1 MRLAISNLAW
11 TLDQSVEDLDQIL
24 QKYNV
29 RDIEIAPSKENYNE
43 ILKDR
48 NVVSMQS
55 ILFGCNGNIF
65 GTSDEV
71 QKVEECLDRSI
82 EVARQLECSHLVFGC
97 PRNRRMT
104 LDSNRSSEIDFQYS
118 QAVKFFR
125 HICDKHEDV
134 VIGFEPISERY
145 NCNFI
150 KDFREAVKFVKKVNR
165 GNFKV
170 NLDLANIYDSH
181 VTFHEVKRDIKYVSH
196 IHVSETDLSEIRSSE
211 ILRKLVEFVK
221 NDEDLSKKLV
231 FSIEAIDLTLEQ
243 IDRSLATLMRYFEN
257 E

>member
-29 RDIEIAPSKENYNE
+29 RDIEIAPSKENYQE
-43 ILKDR
+43 VIKDR

-55 ILFGCNGNIF
+55 ILFGCNENIF
-65 GTSDEV
+65 GTFDETR
-71 QKVEECLDRSI
+71 KVEECLERTI

-97 PRNRRMT
+97 PRNRKLIT
-104 LDSNRSSEIDFQYS
+104 IDDSTVAEDLQYS
-118 QAVKFFR
+118 HAMKFFR
-125 HICDKHEDV
+125 QLCDKNEDI
-134 VIGFEPISERY
+134 VIGFEPVSERY

-165 GNFKV
+165 DNFKV

-211 ILRKLVEFVK
+211 ILRKLIELVK
-221 NDEDLSKKLV
+221 NDEDLSKRLV

-243 IDRSLATLMRYFEN
+243 IDRSLATLSRYFEN

>member
-11 TLDQSVEDLDQIL
+11 TLDQSAEDLEQIL

-43 ILKDR
+43 ILNDR

-55 ILFGCNGNIF
+55 ILFGCNENIF
-65 GTSDEV
+65 STFEEAR
-71 QKVEECLDRSI
+71 KVAECIEKSI
-82 EVARQLECSHLVFGC
+82 GVARQLECSHLVFGC
-97 PRNRRMT
+97 PRNRKLITIEDRAIA
-104 LDSNRSSEIDFQYS
+104 EDFQYS
-118 QAVKFFR
+118 FAAEFFR
-125 HICDKHEDV
+125 GICDKHEDI
-134 VIGFEPISERY
+134 VIGFEPVSERY

-150 KDFREAVKFVKKVNR
+150 KDFREAVEFVKKVDR
-165 GNFKV
+165 KNFKV
-170 NLDLANIYDSH
+170 NLDLANIYDSN

-211 ILRKLVEFVK
+211 FLRKLVELVK
-221 NDEDLSKKLV
+221 NDKELSKKLV

-243 IDRSLATLMRYFEN
+243 IDRSLATLTRYFEN

>member
-11 TLDQSVEDLDQIL
+11 TLDQSAEDLDQIL

-29 RDIEIAPSKENYNE
+29 RDVEIAPSKENYAE

-55 ILFGCNGNIF
+55 ILFGCNENIF
-65 GTSDEV
+65 GASNEV
-71 QKVEECLDRSI
+71 QKVEERLEQSI
-82 EVARQLECSHLVFGC
+82 ELARRLECSHLVFGC

-104 LDSNRSSEIDFQYS
+104 LDSNRSSKIDLQYS

-125 HICDKHEDV
+125 RICDKHEDI
-134 VIGFEPISERY
+134 VIGFEPVSERY
-145 NCNFI
+145 DCNFI
-150 KDFREAVKFVKKVNR
+150 KDFREVVEFVKKVDR
-165 GNFKV
+165 KNFKV
-170 NLDLANIYDSH
+170 NLDLANIYDSN
-181 VTFHEVKRDIKYVSH
+181 VIFDEVKRDIKYVSH

-221 NDEDLSKKLV
+221 NDEDLSKRLV

-243 IDRSLATLMRYFEN
+243 IDRSLATLTRYIEN

>member
-1 MRLAISNLAW
+1 MRLVISNLAW
-11 TLDQSVEDLDQIL
+11 TLDQSVEDLEQVL

-29 RDIEIAPSKENYNE
+29 RDIEIAPSKKNYQDVIE
-43 ILKDR
+43 AR

-55 ILFGCNGNIF
+55 ILFGCNENIF
-65 GTSDEV
+65 GTFDETR
-71 QKVEECLDRSI
+71 KVEECLERTI

-97 PRNRRMT
+97 PRNRKLIT
-104 LDSNRSSEIDFQYS
+104 IDNSAVAKDLQYS
-118 QAVKFFR
+118 HAVKFFR
-125 HICDKHEDV
+125 RICDKNEDV
-134 VIGFEPISERY
+134 VIGFEPVSERY

-165 GNFKV
+165 ENFKV
-170 NLDLANIYDSH
+170 NLDLANIYDSQ

-211 ILRKLVEFVK
+211 ILRKLIEFVK
-221 NDEDLSKKLV
+221 NDKDLSKRLV

-243 IDRSLATLMRYFEN
+243 IDRSLATLARYFKN

>member
-11 TLDQSVEDLDQIL
+11 TLDQSIEDLDQIL

-29 RDIEIAPSKENYNE
+29 RDIEIALSKKNYQE
-43 ILKDR
+43 VIEDR

-55 ILFGCNGNIF
+55 ILFGCNVNIF
-65 GTSDEV
+65 GTFDETR
-71 QKVEECLDRSI
+71 KVEECLERTI

-97 PRNRRMT
+97 PRNRQLKT
-104 LDSNRSSEIDFQYS
+104 STNRTSDIDFQYS
-118 QAVKFFR
+118 YAVKFFR
-125 HICDKHEDV
+125 RIADQYSDI
-134 VIGFEPISERY
+134 VIGLEPVSERY

-211 ILRKLVEFVK
+211 ILRKLIEFVK
-221 NDEDLSKKLV
+221 NDEDLSKRLV
-231 FSIEAIDLTLEQ
+231 FSIEAIDLSLEQ
-243 IDRSLATLMRYFEN
+243 IDRSLATLARYFEN